1 MSRRG
6 TIEREVK
13 LGGHPGF
20 TMPALDE
27 VVAGVQVV
35 NRPAL
40 DLDATY
46 FDTPDLRLVREG
58 ISLRR
63 RTGDGDPTWTLKLPA
78 GPSAVALQRREFDV
92 VDDSSE
98 IPDEL
103 ASLVTG
109 WVRTAPLGAVID
121 ILSHRERLTLVDP
134 SGTELAEIDD
144 DHVSVREGGS
154 IVARFRE
161 IEVEL
166 GEGGSEDLLRV
177 VTSALVDAGAG
188 SPDPMPKV
196 NRALGPRASVPSD
209 LSVTAPR
216 RDASIADV
224 LASGLRTAVAEIIV
238 NDPVIRLDVDPSGV
252 HSARWAVRRMRA
264 DLRSFARFVESPGI
278 EQIRAE
284 LRWLADEL
292 GTLRR
297 ADVLLDRVSSAT
309 STLASADSAAAQ
321 GLLERARRERI
332 DARAT
337 ALAALSSRRYRELL
351 DSLLELA
358 DAAVLAPS
366 GSPAAVEAIPA
377 TMLRLWKRTRTATR
391 GLADEPTAE
400 EIRELRRQIIRLR
413 SAAELATPI
422 FGAAAVDFAS
432 FAASVQHDLGLARD
446 AMACERW
453 IRDRVSTLEGLEPF
467 VAGQLVAAQSV
478 AVESALRAW
487 LDSWRTCSN
496 RSALGW
502 FRA

>member
-1 MSRRG
+1 MSSRG

-20 TMPALDE
+20 TMPPLDE
-27 VVAGVQVV
+27 VMEGVQVV
-35 NRPAL
+35 TRPSL

-78 GPSAVALQRREFDV
+78 GPSSVALARREFDV
-92 VDDSSE
+92 VDDSVD
-98 IPDEL
+98 IPAEL

-121 ILSHRERLTLVDP
+121 ILSHRERLTLVGP

-144 DHVSVREGGS
+144 DHVSVRESGS

-161 IEVEL
+161 IEIEL
-166 GEGGSEDLLRV
+166 GEGGSEDLLRT
-177 VTSALVDAGAG
+177 VTQVLVGAGAG

-196 NRALGPRASVPSD
+196 SRALGPRASVPSD
-209 LSVTAPR
+209 LTITAPR
-216 RDASIADV
+216 RDASIAEV
-224 LASGLRTAVAEIIV
+224 LASGLRAAVAEVIV
-238 NDPVIRLDVDPSGV
+238 NDPVIRLDADPSGV

-278 EQIRAE
+278 EKIRAE

-297 ADVLLDRVSSAT
+297 ADVLLDRVNSST
-309 STLASADSAAAQ
+309 STLAAADSAAAQ
-321 GLLERARRERI
+321 GLLERARQERV
-332 DARAT
+332 DARVI
-337 ALAALSSRRYRELL
+337 ALVALSSQRYRVLL

-358 DAAVLAPS
+358 DATVLAPS
-366 GSPAAVEAIPA
+366 GSTAAVEAIPA
-377 TMLRLWKRTRTATR
+377 TMLRLWKRTRTAVR

-400 EIRELRRQIIRLR
+400 EIREVRRQIIRLR

-422 FGAAAVDFAS
+422 FGAAAGDFAS
-432 FAASVQHDLGLARD
+432 LAAAVQFDLGMARD

-453 IRDRVSTLEGLEPF
+453 IRSRVSTLEGLEPF
-467 VAGQLVAAQSV
+467 AAGQLVAAQSV
-478 AVESALRAW
+478 AVESALREW
-487 LDSWRTCSN
+487 LDSWRSCSN
-496 RSALGW
+496 RSAVGW
-502 FRA
+502 FRT

>member
-1 MSRRG
+1 VLEGCLVSL
-6 TIEREVK
+6 IDEVK
-13 LGGHPGF
+13 VPAKEPGVI
-20 TMPALDE
+20 MKL
-27 VVAGVQVV
+27 
-35 NRPAL
+35 
-40 DLDATY
+40 
-46 FDTPDLRLVREG
+46 LVR
-58 ISLRR
+58 
-63 RTGDGDPTWTLKLPA
+63 
-78 GPSAVALQRREFDV
+78 Q
-92 VDDSSE
+92 
-98 IPDEL
+98 
-103 ASLVTG
+103 
-109 WVRTAPLGAVID
+109 GAVVSKGD
-121 ILSHRERLTLVDP
+121 I
-134 SGTELAEIDD
+134 LAEIDD

-166 GEGGSEDLLRV
+166 GASGTEGLLRV
-177 VTSALVDAGAG
+177 VTAALVDAGAG

-224 LASGLRTAVAEIIV
+224 LASGLRVAVAEIIV

-292 GTLRR
+292 GALRR
-297 ADVLLDRVSSAT
+297 ADVLLDRVNSAT
-309 STLASADSAAAQ
+309 STLAAADSAAAQ
-321 GLLERARRERI
+321 GLLERARGERI

-358 DAAVLAPS
+358 DTAVLAPS
-366 GSPAAVEAIPA
+366 GSSAAVEAIPA

-422 FGAAAVDFAS
+422 FGAAAGDFAS
-432 FAASVQHDLGLARD
+432 LAASVQHDLGLARD

-467 VAGQLVAAQSV
+467 VAGQLVAAQSL

-487 LDSWRTCSN
+487 IDSWRTCSN
-496 RSALGW
+496 RSAVGW